1 MKILKSRNMNT
12 QRTKGSWNEWL
23 KKFKITFTGFPSNS
37 IAYTEDREGERL
49 KKMIQQ
55 REVFI
60 KWANT
65 L

>member
-1 MKILKSRNMNT
+1 MNT